1 MNLRQVRY
9 FCMVVEA
16 GSAAAAADALYVAP
30 TAISMQLSQ
39 LEAHLGGELFDRSR
53 RPMEL
58 TSLGKYFYPRAK
70 ELLSHFGRL
79 DDEVRGIAS
88 GQRGWLGIG
97 FVRSVAY
104 SVLPAA
110 VRRFRE
116 SCPDVHLD
124 LVEAL
129 SEYQPER
136 LRQGRIDLGI
146 SRFIG
151 ALDPAPDLDYTV
163 ILNEPFVAVVPVGD
177 PLAKQRSVTAAEL
190 SRLPFIHYPKDP
202 RSPFGQRLL
211 TALQAAGGD
220 PRVAHEAIEIHT
232 ALALVGAGLGATLV
246 GRSTAKNNRRDVRFV
261 PVKDLDLRTKLVMIT
276 RARDDNRLIATFR
289 DALSSMRDG

>member
-9 FCMVVEA
+9 FCAVVEA
-16 GSAAAAADALYVAP
+16 GSASGAADALYVAP

-79 DDEVRGIAS
+79 DDEARGIAS

-104 SVLPAA
+104 SILPAA

-146 SRFIG
+146 ARFIG
-151 ALDPAPDLDYTV
+151 PLDPNPDLDYTV
-163 ILNEPFVAVVPVGD
+163 MLNEPFVAVVPVGD

-190 SRLPFIHYPKDP
+190 SRLPFIHYPKDS
-202 RSPFGQRLL
+202 RSPFGQQLL
-211 TALQAAGGD
+211 AALKAAGGD

-246 GRSTAKNNRRDVRFV
+246 GRSTAKNNRRDVRFI

-276 RARDDNRLIATFR
+276 RAGDDNRLIATFR
-289 DALSSMRDG
+289 EALSATRKG